1 MGDVIPLDDHRPHGT
16 HYVVCMDCA
25 KDWVAVVPETE
36 EWLRPS
42 WPLECPNC
50 GEMSGEEVNWSDVG
64 WFARFMSGGDR
75 EKRTLVLLNAKRMED
90 V

>member
-1 MGDVIPLDDHRPHGT
+1 MMGDVIPLGDHRPHGT

-25 KDWVAVVPETE
+25 KDWVAVVPETAE
-36 EWLRPS
+36 

-50 GEMSGEEVNWSDVG
+50 GEMSGDEVNWNDAE
-64 WFARFMSGGDR
+64 WFMRFMAGGDS

-90 V
+90 I

>member
-1 MGDVIPLDDHRPHGT
+1 MMGDVIPLSDHRPHGN

-25 KDWVAVVPETE
+25 RDWVAVVPKTAE
-36 EWLRPS
+36 

-50 GEMSGEEVNWSDVG
+50 GEMSGEEVNWNDAA
-64 WFARFMSGGDR
+64 WFMRFMAGGDS

-90 V
+90 I